1 MKSIQKLILFAALGW
16 SALSCS
22 SSQDQKN
29 SENVK
34 LVESYVKAVE
44 AMDFDAMSDYLDE
57 NYLGMGPSYGDS
69 ITKPQ
74 AVESWKNN
82 IENLYEK
89 IEYTKSK
96 FAAVSIP
103 DGDAKGDWVANWAEL
118 TITYK
123 DGNSVILLANSNY
136 KVENGKIIQ
145 SITFYNEADALR
157 QLGYGFVPIE

>member
-34 LVESYVKAVE
+34 LVERYVKAVE